1 MPAALAPGRF
11 GGKRGVSSLGR
22 QPVISAQHAA
32 SRQLHDLRHT
42 AAARMAGD
50 PNLTLVDVQTGQ
62 AVELGHEL
70 AFQ

>member
-1 MPAALAPGRF
+1 
-11 GGKRGVSSLGR
+11 
-22 QPVISAQHAA
+22 
-32 SRQLHDLRHT
+32 
-42 AAARMAGD
+42 MAGD